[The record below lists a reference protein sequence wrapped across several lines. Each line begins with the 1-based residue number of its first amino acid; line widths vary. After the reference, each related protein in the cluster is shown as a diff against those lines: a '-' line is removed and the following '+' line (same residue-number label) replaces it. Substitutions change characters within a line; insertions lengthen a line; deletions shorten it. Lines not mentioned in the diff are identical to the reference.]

1 MIGSYIFNGVNSES
15 FELICKSIKRPL
27 LPARKNKDLEV
38 DGISGAYDFGDDDY
52 ELRKIIMQ
60 CVYKGDSFNELR
72 SRARSIAAWL
82 STTTFVPLII
92 NDEPDKYYL
101 AKVNDEL
108 DLDSFLES
116 GTVDVEFD
124 CQPFA
129 FSVVESSFTYSNI
142 TGLRNDIIIHN
153 GTRKVDYR
161 SQKGSKFNITVNGSW
176 TTISFT
182 LNGQSLTFNESGS
195 STTLV
200 IDNIEMTA
208 FKNGISKFDELD
220 GDVDSFLKIL
230 PGNNN
235 FKIDGTGL
243 NCSVTVDF
251 IELWI

>member
-15 FELICKSIKRPL
+15 FELISKSIKRPL

-52 ELRKIIMQ
+52 ELRKITMQ
-60 CVYKGDSFNELR
+60 CSYLGESFQELR

-82 STTTFVPLII
+82 STPTFAPLII

-108 DLDSFLES
+108 DLNSFLES

-129 FSVVESSFTYSNI
+129 FSVDESSFTYSNV
-142 TGLRNDIIIHN
+142 TGVRNSAILHY

-161 SQKGSKFNITVNGSW
+161 SQKGSKFKITVNGSW

-182 LNGQSLTFNESGS
+182 LNGQSLTFTESGS
-195 STTLV
+195 SATLI

-208 FKNGISKFDELD
+208 YKNGVSKFDELEGNID
-220 GDVDSFLKIL
+220 TFLKIL
-230 PGNNN
+230 PGNNS

-251 IELWI
+251 IQLWI